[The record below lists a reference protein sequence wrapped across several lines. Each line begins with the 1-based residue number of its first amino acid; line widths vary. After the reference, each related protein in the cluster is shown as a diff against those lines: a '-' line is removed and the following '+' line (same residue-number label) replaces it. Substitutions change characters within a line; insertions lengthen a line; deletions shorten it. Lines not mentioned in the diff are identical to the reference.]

1 MRECPF
7 LSLQL
12 SFVRCHCHLICIS
25 MSVYARVQNSSKEPF
40 IFFNLFTMGHSKQNI
55 TSVFHSLRQHKRK
68 TFDTIP
74 DFGFWQAFVLFFTG
88 SIGGIFTAIAG
99 SGVDICSTSV
109 LSLLFR
115 CQTLKSS
122 RKKQV

>member
-1 MRECPF
+1 MNA
-7 LSLQL
+7 L
-12 SFVRCHCHLICIS
+12 SFHCNYHLEDATTNMICVSMTVYVRAKFQQRTFH
-25 MSVYARVQNSSKEPF
+25 
-40 IFFNLFTMGHSKQNI
+40 FFNLFTIGHSNHNI